1 MGNWRVGRKVGRTI
15 YDGDTLIGVM
25 DTPELAA
32 RVVEAVNRR
41 TASPVAPEGAA
52 PTPPSEAVTPGQR
65 PAPYHDTGTCDVCDG
80 RRSGKPPFG
89 DGTPSEPP
97 RCDRCPH
104 PPHVGA
110 CHGLIGH
117 TAYQCVCIYDTV
129 PSASATTEGPRGETP
144 GRAEKPGGTR

>member
-52 PTPPSEAVTPGQR
+52 PTPPSEPCPNCESTTGCDCSPDDVLGAVVEQHPIPSSRTPGM
-65 PAPYHDTGTCDVCDG
+65 
-80 RRSGKPPFG
+80 S
-89 DGTPSEPP
+89 
-97 RCDRCPH
+97 
-104 PPHVGA
+104 
-110 CHGLIGH
+110 I
-117 TAYQCVCIYDTV
+117 
-129 PSASATTEGPRGETP
+129 ASATTEGPRGET
-144 GRAEKPGGTR
+144 KP

>member
-52 PTPPSEAVTPGQR
+52 PTPPTSDQRAYPCASCGVMRSASEG
-65 PAPYHDTGTCDVCDG
+65 GTVFTVCD
-80 RRSGKPPFG
+80 
-89 DGTPSEPP
+89 
-97 RCDRCPH
+97 
-104 PPHVGA
+104 A
-110 CHGLIGH
+110 CWD
-117 TAYQCVCIYDTV
+117 DTV
-129 PSASATTEGPRGETP
+129 PSASATTEGPRGETKET
-144 GRAEKPGGTR
+144 G